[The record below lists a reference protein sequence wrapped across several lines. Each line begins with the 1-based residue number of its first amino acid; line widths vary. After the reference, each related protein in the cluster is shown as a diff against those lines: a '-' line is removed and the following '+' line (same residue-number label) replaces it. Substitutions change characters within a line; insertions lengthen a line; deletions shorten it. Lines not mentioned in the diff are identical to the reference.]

1 MVQEV
6 IQYLPTENIECD
18 AQIRE
23 QFPEQELIGL
33 ARSMQEVGLQQPI
46 RVRRDCDR
54 LVVVDGERRLR
65 AARLIKMREI
75 AAIIEEKE
83 LCPGEILQLQI
94 ISHVQKSDLS
104 PYARAKGIKQ
114 LIEATGWTA
123 AEAAGKV
130 GQSASSVAKL
140 LALTSLPDS
149 IREKLTAGQI
159 SQSSAYELSRVDD
172 PAKQAELAQQVA
184 ERRLTRD
191 QLSLSVKAQHNGD
204 AEKTPVP
211 SSRVTAALAGGQSV
225 TVTAAGLTLERFIEV
240 IEAVLAKA
248 RKSRGHGLGLR
259 EFVRMLRN
267 ESKAAIA
274 AASEKEVAHVA
285 VS

>member
-1 MVQEV
+1 MGQEV
-6 IQYLPTENIECD
+6 IQYLATESIQCD

-33 ARSMQEVGLQQPI
+33 ARSIQEVGLQQPI
-46 RVRRDCDR
+46 RVRRDGDR

-83 LCPGEILQLQI
+83 LCAGELLQRQLISNLQR
-94 ISHVQKSDLS
+94 SDLS
-104 PYARAKGIKQ
+104 PYARARGIQQ
-114 LIEATGWTA
+114 LMESTGWPA
-123 AEAAGKV
+123 ATAAGKV
-130 GQSASSVAKL
+130 GLSASSVAKL

-149 IREKLTAGQI
+149 IREKVETGEIPQSAGYLLTQC
-159 SQSSAYELSRVDD
+159 DD

-184 ERRLTRD
+184 ERGLTRD
-191 QLSLSVKAQHNGD
+191 QLSDSVKAQHNGA
-204 AEKTPVP
+204 AETTPVQ

-240 IEAVLAKA
+240 IESVLAKA

-259 EFVRMLRN
+259 EFVRMLRD